1 MKTLFV
7 MMAMDVVPVQA
18 STSSAAAPPAIE
30 QSIYRPVPQDVELKK
45 AIYVRERERP
55 LLARITEASSAIT
68 EFLLDIHNA
77 QGDTV
82 TGIRHV
88 AREAQPALRLPPFAT
103 TPVRGRY
110 VFMTVYCWQSEH
122 EDQLT
127 FLVEWADIT
136 TKARYT
142 DSYIFTRRNGS
153 WYFDKHGSVAP
164 WSWTQTKRYFQP
176 QCPA

>member
-1 MKTLFV
+1 MKTHFV
-7 MMAMDVVPVQA
+7 PLAMGLLLTQA
-18 STSSAAAPPAIE
+18 CTSGATPRPAIE
-30 QSIYRPVPQDVELKK
+30 QSIYRPAPPYVNLKQGM
-45 AIYVRERERP
+45 YVRERERP
-55 LLARITEASSAIT
+55 LLARITDASSAIT

-88 AREAQPALRLPPFAT
+88 AREAQPVLRLPPFAT
-103 TPVRGRY
+103 APIQGRF
-110 VFMTVYCWQSEH
+110 VFMTLYCWQSEH

-136 TKARYT
+136 TGARYT
-142 DSYIFTRRNGS
+142 DSYVFTRRNAS
-153 WYFDKHGSVAP
+153 WYFDRHGSVAP
-164 WSWTQTKRYFQP
+164 WSWTQTERYFQR